1 MREIDDQNLARM
13 IGYSTWQFVC
23 SSYQAKCIPRSYY
36 FTIDAKDEAI
46 EHDLDDSPVAKVKTF
61 IADPEFLKDMDWFC
75 QENEKIDKFFK
86 MDDESVFLTED

>member
-1 MREIDDQNLARM
+1 
-13 IGYSTWQFVC
+13 
-23 SSYQAKCIPRSYY
+23 
-36 FTIDAKDEAI
+36 
-46 EHDLDDSPVAKVKTF
+46 VKTF